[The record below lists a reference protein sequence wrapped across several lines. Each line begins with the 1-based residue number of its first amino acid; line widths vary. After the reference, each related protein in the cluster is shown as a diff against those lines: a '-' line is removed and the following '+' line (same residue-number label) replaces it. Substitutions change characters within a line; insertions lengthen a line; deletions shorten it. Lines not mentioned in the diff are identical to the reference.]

1 MKRKN
6 YLWTML
12 MLPVQVNVWKRVF
25 KKSIILRSVPPR
37 FLYLFKHKW
46 QFKMSMLNELTYL
59 EAAVST
65 KCSLYVIAYTCN
77 DMMPSFYLKCH
88 HWDMKSRL
96 PTDCIYKWKLYSY
109 FIQRIRLMAQNLILA
124 VKYTLWKNMNI
135 QLTFVVELEL
145 WSQFTKASLRGSKT
159 AYL

>member
-1 MKRKN
+1 MKKGF
-6 YLWTML
+6 
-12 MLPVQVNVWKRVF
+12 Q
-25 KKSIILRSVPPR
+25 KSIILRSVPPR
-37 FLYLFKHKW
+37 FFFIPFQRQMA
-46 QFKMSMLNELTYL
+46 QFKMSMLNELTYF

-88 HWDMKSRL
+88 HWDIKSRL
-96 PTDCIYKWKLYSY
+96 PTDCFYKWKLYSY
-109 FIQRIRLMAQNLILA
+109 FIQRIRLMAQNLILG

>member
-1 MKRKN
+1 MFHH
-6 YLWTML
+6 
-12 MLPVQVNVWKRVF
+12 VF
-25 KKSIILRSVPPR
+25 YTFSNTNGSLKWACSMNWHTLRQR
-37 FLYLFKHKW
+37 LA
-46 QFKMSMLNELTYL
+46 QD
-59 EAAVST
+59 AAYTSF
-65 KCSLYVIAYTCN
+65 AYTCN

-96 PTDCIYKWKLYSY
+96 PTDCFYKWKLYSY
-109 FIQRIRLMAQNLILA
+109 FIQRIRRMAQNLILA